1 MLHILTK
8 ITCIKVTIL
17 SELMQYSILLLEVS
31 VVEMFKRTACISSSN
46 SFNQDVQGVQMKI
59 KTEWLIQT
67 FTNNT
72 SNCRLRQRKLGK
84 EICEMYTIEKN
95 VWLSFY

>member
-8 ITCIKVTIL
+8 IICIKVTIL
-17 SELMQYSILLLEVS
+17 SELMQYSIFLLEVG
-31 VVEMFKRTACISSSN
+31 VADMFKRTACISSSIP
-46 SFNQDVQGVQMKI
+46 FNQDVQMKI

-72 SNCRLRQRKLGK
+72 SN
-84 EICEMYTIEKN
+84 
-95 VWLSFY
+95 